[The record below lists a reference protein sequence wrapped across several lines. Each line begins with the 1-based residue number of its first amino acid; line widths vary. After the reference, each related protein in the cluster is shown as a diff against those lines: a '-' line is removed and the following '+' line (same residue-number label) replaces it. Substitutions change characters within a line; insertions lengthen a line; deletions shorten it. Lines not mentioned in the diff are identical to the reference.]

1 MTVVH
6 WWRVVL
12 VLTVVVSGLEAQETA
27 VRDSSALRVDTLTIA
42 ARSAVLA
49 DDTLRPPHSPL
60 LAMGLSAL
68 LPGGGQFYN
77 KSYWKIPVVLG
88 LGGYFVYE
96 FIDNHRQYKEYRDQ
110 YQAGLA
116 ALPSGDRR
124 ILALRE
130 FYKDQRDSFGWYF
143 LILYAANI
151 ADAYVDASLFGFDVG
166 GNLGRGAPRD
176 GPALPGTSVTIRFP
190 LP

>member
-6 WWRVVL
+6 WRRVVL
-12 VLTVVVSGLEAQETA
+12 ILAIVVSGLEAQERV
-27 VRDSSALRVDTLTIA
+27 VRDSSALRADTLT
-42 ARSAVLA
+42 SV
-49 DDTLRPPHSPL
+49 PPSVVFIGDSLPPSHSPL

-77 KSYWKIPVVLG
+77 KSYWKIPVVVG

-96 FIDNHRQYKEYRDQ
+96 FIDNHRQYKDYRDQ
-110 YQAGLA
+110 YQASLA
-116 ALPSGDRR
+116 TNPDGDRR
-124 ILALRE
+124 MLTLRE

-143 LILYAANI
+143 LILYVANI

-166 GNLGRGAPRD
+166 GNLGLG
-176 GPALPGTSVTIRFP
+176 GPPGGSAFPPGVTIRFW
-190 LP
+190 LR